1 MTHRCITEQSWFA
14 DIKRPSRYLGNE
26 INAIHKPRHRL
37 EIIMGLAF
45 PDVYE
50 VGMSHQGLKILYHL
64 LNRYEWLAAERVFCP
79 WVDLEAALR
88 EHGFPLQTLESGTP
102 LGELDILGFSL
113 QHELC
118 YTNVL
123 TMLDLAGIPFR
134 AARRDERHPLVI
146 AGGPACFN
154 PEPVADFFDAFLVGD
169 GEEAAVDICR
179 LVRMAK
185 QEGGIGRK
193 DLLARLTRVQGLY
206 IPSLFAPEHAPDG
219 RLRAMRPLMPGYHSV
234 HKALVPDIEQT
245 PYPAEQVVPFSEPV
259 HDRLAVEICRGC
271 TRGCRFC
278 QAGMIYRPVR
288 ERSPEIVL
296 RHVKNGLQRTG
307 YDEVSLLSLSSGDY
321 SAIGPLLTTL
331 MDRQS
336 RDRIAVSLP
345 SLRID
350 SLDEAWFEQIKRV
363 RKTGFTLAPEA
374 GTDRLRRIINKTLTH
389 REILETA
396 RKVYGAGWNL
406 IKLYFMIGLP
416 GETEED
422 VEGIVRLSREVMRLA
437 GGRGKKPRLHVSVAT
452 FVPKPHTPFMW
463 CAQIPLEEARRRIRM
478 VQDGLRDRRV
488 RVKWNS
494 CEMSWLEGLFSRGDR
509 RLGDVLVRAWRS
521 GARFDAWGE
530 HFRLEQWEQAFEE
543 TRIPPAFYLYREREE
558 NEILPWTLI
567 HSGVRTGFLRREWE
581 RAMEEKTT
589 PDCRTTCL
597 ECGVCDHERI
607 DPIIASPCGL
617 EAGSR
622 TPMALQEGGRDAPMP
637 EDDKPLQAPHPPEVR
652 TYVLTFTKSHTA
664 RYLGH
669 LEFVRVFTR
678 ALRRADLPMAHTGG
692 FHPTPK
698 ISFTSPLPVG
708 TESLQETAQVA
719 LNACIEPA
727 AIKEGLNQNLPS
739 GVRILYAEDVT
750 GKKRRKDLRESRYE
764 ITLNRGR
771 IDVDALEAFL
781 AAREHPVT
789 RTTAKGTRTID
800 AKARVKSMR
809 IHAPNHLELVLLHL
823 PGPSLKPAEI
833 LTDVL
838 NLSEQQLRTL
848 RILKTGQ
855 VLE

>member
-1 MTHRCITEQSWFA
+1 MIHPSITEQPWFT
-14 DIKRPSRYLGNE
+14 DIQRPSRYLGNE
-26 INAIHKPRHRL
+26 INAVHKSRQGL
-37 EIIMGLAF
+37 EVIMGLAF

-64 LNRYEWLAAERVFCP
+64 LNHYDWLAAERVFSP

-88 EHGFPLQTLESGTP
+88 EQGFPLQTLESGTP

-123 TMLDLAGIPFR
+123 TMLDLAGIPFH
-134 AARRDERHPLVI
+134 AARRDERHPLII

-154 PEPVADFFDAFLVGD
+154 PEPVADFFDAFLIGD
-169 GEEAAVDICR
+169 GEEAALDICR
-179 LVRMAK
+179 TVRRFK
-185 QEGGIGRK
+185 REENNNRK
-193 DLLARLTRVQGLY
+193 DLLARLTRIQGLY
-206 IPSLFAPEHAPDG
+206 IPSLFDPEYAQDG
-219 RLRAMRPLMPGYHSV
+219 RLRAIHSLMAGYDHV
-234 HKALVPDIEQT
+234 RKALVPDIDQT

-288 ERSPEIVL
+288 ERAPGTVL

-336 RDRIAVSLP
+336 RDKIAVSLP

-374 GTDRLRRIINKTLTH
+374 GNDRLRRVINKTLTNQ
-389 REILETA
+389 EVLDTA
-396 RKVYGAGWNL
+396 RKVYGAGWKL

-422 VEGIVRLSREVMRLA
+422 VQDIVRISREVMRLA

-452 FVPKPHTPFMW
+452 FVPKSHTPFMW
-463 CAQIPLEEARRRIRM
+463 CPQIPLEEARRRIRT

-494 CEMSWLEGLFSRGDR
+494 CGMSWLEGLFSRGDR
-509 RLGDVLVRAWRS
+509 RLGDVLVRAWRN

-530 HFRLEQWEQAFEE
+530 HFNLERWQKAFDEASV
-543 TRIPPAFYLYREREE
+543 PPSFYLHRKREMD
-558 NEILPWTLI
+558 EILPWAPI
-567 HSGVRTGFLRREWE
+567 RSGVRTSYLRREWK
-581 RAMEEKTT
+581 RALEEKTT

-607 DPIIASPCGL
+607 DPVIQGGNALKREREAPLEESSIAS
-617 EAGSR
+617 
-622 TPMALQEGGRDAPMP
+622 
-637 EDDKPLQAPHPPEVR
+637 VR
-652 TYVLTFTKSHTA
+652 SYLLTFSKTHAA
-664 RYLGH
+664 RHLGH
-669 LEFVRVFTR
+669 LELVRVFTR
-678 ALRRADLPMAHTGG
+678 ALRRANLPISHTGG

-698 ISFTSPLPVG
+698 ISFTSALPLG
-708 TESLQETAQVA
+708 TESLQETVRIT

-727 AIKEGLNQNLPS
+727 TIKKRLNQRLPS
-739 GVRILYAEDVT
+739 GVRVLIAEDVS
-750 GKKRRKDLRESRYE
+750 GKKRRNDLRESRYE
-764 ITLNRGR
+764 ITLNGWK
-771 IDVDALEAFL
+771 IDETAVKAFM

-789 RTTAKGTRTID
+789 RTTAKGTRTVD
-800 AKARVKSMR
+800 ARARVKS
-809 IHAPNHLELVLLHL
+809 IHVHAPDRMEMVLTHL

-833 LTDVL
+833 LKDVL
-838 NLSEQQLRTL
+838 KLGERQTRML

>member
-1 MTHRCITEQSWFA
+1 MTHPSITEQPWFA
-14 DIKRPSRYLGNE
+14 DIQRPSRYLGNE
-26 INAIHKPRHRL
+26 INAVHKPRRGL
-37 EIIMGLAF
+37 EVTIGLAF

-50 VGMSHQGLKILYHL
+50 VGMSHQGLKILYSL
-64 LNRYEWLAAERVFCP
+64 LNRYDWLSAERVFSP

-102 LGELDILGFSL
+102 LRELDILGFSL

-123 TMLDLAGIPFR
+123 TMLDLAGIPFH

-169 GEEAAVDICR
+169 GEEAAVEICR
-179 LVRMAK
+179 TVRQIK
-185 QEGGIGRK
+185 QEENISRK
-193 DLLARLTRVQGLY
+193 ELLTRLTRIQGLY
-206 IPSLFAPEHAPDG
+206 VPSLFAPEYAPDG
-219 RLRAMRPLMPGYHSV
+219 RLCAMHSLMPGYDRV

-288 ERSPEIVL
+288 ERTPGTIL
-296 RHVKNGLQRTG
+296 RHVEDGLQRTG

-336 RDRIAVSLP
+336 RNKVAVSLP

-350 SLDEAWFEQIKRV
+350 SLDEGWFEQIKRV

-374 GTDRLRRIINKTLTH
+374 GSDRLRRVINKTLTN
-389 REILETA
+389 REVLDTA

-416 GETEED
+416 EETEED
-422 VEGIVRLSREVMRLA
+422 VQDIIRLSREVARLA

-452 FVPKPHTPFMW
+452 FVPKSHTPFMW
-463 CAQIPLEEARRRIRM
+463 CPQIPLEKARQRIRT
-478 VQDGLRDRRV
+478 VQEGLRDRRV

-509 RLGDVLVRAWRS
+509 RLGDVLVRAWHH

-530 HFRLEQWEQAFEE
+530 HFRLELWEQAFEE
-543 TRIPPAFYLYREREE
+543 ASVPPAFYLHRIRQMDEVM
-558 NEILPWTLI
+558 PWHVI
-567 HSGVRTGFLRREWE
+567 HSGVRTDYLRREWQ
-581 RAMEEKTT
+581 RALEEKTT

-607 DPIIASPCGL
+607 DPVLRCENACIPEYEIPL
-617 EAGSR
+617 EAPPGTS
-622 TPMALQEGGRDAPMP
+622 GRSY
-637 EDDKPLQAPHPPEVR
+637 LL
-652 TYVLTFTKSHTA
+652 TYSKTHAA

-669 LEFVRVFTR
+669 LELVRVFTR
-678 ALRRADLPMAHTGG
+678 ALRRAGLSVAHTGG

-698 ISFTSPLPVG
+698 ISFTTALPVG
-708 TESLQETAQVA
+708 TESLQETARLT
-719 LNACIEPA
+719 LNTRIEPA
-727 AIKEGLNQNLPS
+727 SLKERLNQRLPS
-739 GVRILYAEDVT
+739 GVRVLVAEDVS
-750 GKKRRKDLRESRYE
+750 GKKRRNDLHESRYE
-764 ITLNRGR
+764 ITLNGAR
-771 IDVDALEAFL
+771 IDETALEAFL
-781 AAREHPVT
+781 AAREHTVT
-789 RTTAKGTRTID
+789 RTTAKGKRTVD
-800 AKARVKSMR
+800 ARARVKSMR
-809 IHAPNHLELVLLHL
+809 VHAPDRLELVLLHL

-833 LTDVL
+833 VKDI
-838 NLSEQQLRTL
+838 LRLGEPQARRL

>member
-1 MTHRCITEQSWFA
+1 MTHPSITEQPWFA
-14 DIKRPSRYLGNE
+14 DIQRPSRYLGNE
-26 INAIHKPRHRL
+26 INAIHKPLHGL
-37 EIIMGLAF
+37 EVTMGLAF

-50 VGMSHQGLKILYHL
+50 VGMSHQGLKILYHI
-64 LNRYEWLAAERVFCP
+64 LNRYDWLAAERVFSP
-79 WVDLEAALR
+79 WVDLETALKKHR
-88 EHGFPLQTLESGTP
+88 FPLQTLESGTP

-123 TMLDLAGIPFR
+123 TMLDLAGIPFH
-134 AARRDERHPLVI
+134 AARRDDHHPLVI

-154 PEPVADFFDAFLVGD
+154 PEPVAEFFDAFLIGD
-169 GEEAAVDICR
+169 GEEATVDICR
-179 LVRMAK
+179 TVRRFK
-185 QEGGIGRK
+185 QEGNHSRK
-193 DLLARLTRVQGLY
+193 ELLARLTRIQGLY
-206 IPSLFAPEHAPDG
+206 IPSLFDPEYEQDG
-219 RLRAMRPLMPGYHSV
+219 RLRVLHPLMAGYDHV
-234 HKALVPDIEQT
+234 RKALVSDIDQT
-245 PYPAEQVVPFSEPV
+245 PYPAEQVVPFSQPV

-278 QAGMIYRPVR
+278 QAGIIYRPVR
-288 ERSPEIVL
+288 ERAPGTVL
-296 RHVKNGLQRTG
+296 RHVRDGLQRTG

-336 RDRIAVSLP
+336 REKIAVSLP

-374 GTDRLRRIINKTLTH
+374 GNDRLRRVINKTLSNQ
-389 REILETA
+389 EVLDTA

-406 IKLYFMIGLP
+406 MKLYFMIGLP

-422 VEGIVRLSREVMRLA
+422 VQDIVQLSREVMRLS
-437 GGRGKKPRLHVSVAT
+437 GSRGKKPRLHVSVAT
-452 FVPKPHTPFMW
+452 FVPKAHTPFMW
-463 CAQIPLEEARRRIRM
+463 CPQIPLEEARRRIRM

-530 HFRLEQWEQAFEE
+530 HFNLERWQKAFEE
-543 TRIPPAFYLYREREE
+543 APSPPSFYLHREREMDE
-558 NEILPWTLI
+558 TLPWTHI
-567 HSGVRTGFLRREWE
+567 HSRVHTSYLRREWK

-597 ECGVCDHERI
+597 ECGVCDHKRI
-607 DPIIASPCGL
+607 DPVIQGIDAFTQAS
-617 EAGSR
+617 EA
-622 TPMALQEGGRDAPMP
+622 PFEG
-637 EDDKPLQAPHPPEVR
+637 PPITSVQS
-652 TYVLTFTKSHTA
+652 YLLTFSKTNAA

-669 LEFVRVFTR
+669 LELVRVFAR
-678 ALRRADLPMAHTGG
+678 ALRRANLPVAHTAG

-698 ISFTSPLPVG
+698 ISFTSALPVG
-708 TESLQETAQVA
+708 TESLEETVHIT

-727 AIKEGLNQNLPS
+727 AIKERLNERLPS
-739 GVRILYAEDVT
+739 GVRVLLAEDFS
-750 GKKRRKDLRESRYE
+750 GKKRRNDLRESRYE
-764 ITLNRGR
+764 ITLNGGR
-771 IDVDALEAFL
+771 IDETALGAFMT
-781 AAREHPVT
+781 AREHPVA
-789 RTTAKGTRTID
+789 RTTAKGTRIVD
-800 AKARVKSMR
+800 ARARVKS
-809 IHAPNHLELVLLHL
+809 IQVYAPDRMEMVLTHL

-833 LTDVL
+833 LKDVL
-838 NLSEQQLRTL
+838 NLGERQARML